1 MGVQDA
7 WEVWLMAARRELE
20 RSRQRPATEF
30 PHFSENGRWRLLDVR
45 STSRWDGDIYEHGN
59 WTAGFW
65 FGVMWL
71 LAAGA
76 RDEEAAAVAR
86 ERLRWLLPRAHDT
99 TTHDLGFLF
108 FPSVALGRLLGLVP
122 DDAERAGLDAAG
134 TLARR
139 FNPRGDYIQAFG
151 PIGDPRSAGTSTVDT
166 MMNLPLLW
174 WAASRGGDPS
184 LFDTARW
191 HARTSARL
199 FLRPDGSTYH
209 LNHFDPLSG
218 AILHRGTFQGAS
230 DRSCW
235 SRGQAWVI
243 CGFAWAFAAAGEP
256 EFLTVA
262 DETADWFW
270 RALPDDAVPPWD
282 FADDGPGTTRD
293 ASAAAI
299 AALGAVILAQVHHD
313 PGRRHRYAELA
324 SQTLDKVAASCL
336 NDDPERDG
344 ILLHS
349 CYSKPHGLGLDGATG
364 WGDFFLGLAL
374 AAVTG
379 ALALPTVLGRR
390 PGDEHSAKQPRHADT
405 GVGGEHAGS
414 HD

>member
-7 WEVWLMAARRELE
+7 WRTWLVAARRELE
-20 RSRQRPATEF
+20 SSRQRAATEF
-30 PHFSENGRWRLLDVR
+30 PHFSEDGRWRLLDVR
-45 STSRWDGDIYEHGN
+45 STSRWDGDVYEHGN

-71 LAAGA
+71 LAVGE
-76 RDEEAAAVAR
+76 RDDEAAAAAR

-108 FPSVALGRLLGLVP
+108 YPSAVLGRLLGLVP
-122 DDAERAGLDAAG
+122 EDAERAGIDAAG

-174 WAASRGGDPS
+174 WAAGRGGDPS
-184 LFDTARW
+184 LFEIARR

-209 LNHFDPLSG
+209 LNRFDPLSG
-218 AILHRGTFQGAS
+218 AILDRGTLQGAS

-243 CGFAWAFAAAGEP
+243 CGFAWAFAAAREP
-256 EFLTVA
+256 EFLAVA

-282 FADDGPGTTRD
+282 FADDSPDATRD

-299 AALGAVILAQVHHD
+299 AALAAVILAQVHHD
-313 PGRRHRYAELA
+313 RGRRQRYAELA
-324 SQTLDKVAASCL
+324 SRTLEKVTAAAL
-336 NDDPERDG
+336 NRDPAPDG
-344 ILLHS
+344 ILLRS
-349 CYSKPHGLGLDGATG
+349 CYSKPHGLGVDGATA

-374 AAVTG
+374 AVVTG
-379 ALALPTVLGRR
+379 VLPLSTILGYRLADENAAEEPWRTH
-390 PGDEHSAKQPRHADT
+390 PGAGS
-405 GVGGEHAGS
+405 EHAHS

>member
-7 WEVWLMAARRELE
+7 WGAWLAAARRELE
-20 RSRQRPATEF
+20 RSRQHPAAEF
-30 PHFSENGRWRLLDVR
+30 PHFSQDGRWRLLDVR
-45 STSRWDGDIYEHGN
+45 STSRWDGEVYEHGN

-71 LAAGA
+71 LAAGE
-76 RDEEAAAVAR
+76 RNDEAAAVAG
-86 ERLRWLLPRAHDT
+86 ERLGWLLPRASDT

-108 FPSVALGRLLGLVP
+108 YPSVALGRLLGFVP
-122 DDAERAGLDAAG
+122 NDAEQAAIEAAG

-139 FNPRGDYIQAFG
+139 FNPRGDYLQAFG

-174 WAASRGGDPS
+174 WAAGHGGDPN
-184 LFDTARW
+184 LFDIARR
-191 HARTSARL
+191 HARTTARL
-199 FLRPDGSTYH
+199 FLRLDGSTYH

-243 CGFAWAFAAAGEP
+243 CGFAWSFATAGEP

-262 DETADWFW
+262 DRTADWFW
-270 RALPDDAVPPWD
+270 RTLGEGAVPPWD
-282 FADDGPGTTRD
+282 FADDSPEAVKD

-299 AALGAVILAQVHHD
+299 AALGAFILAQVHPD
-313 PGRRHRYAELA
+313 SGRRHRYAELA
-324 SQTLDKVAASCL
+324 AQTLDKLTASCL
-336 NDDPERDG
+336 NHDPAQDG

-364 WGDFFLGLAL
+364 WGDFFLGLTL
-374 AAVTG
+374 ATVTG
-379 ALALPTVLGRR
+379 TLPLATVLGR
-390 PGDEHSAKQPRHADT
+390 PADEDGAEGLRQAHAE
-405 GVGGEHAGS
+405 VGGHHAGS